1 MDGLST
7 KDLVGVILG
16 IIFLAVIVFAR
27 FGSRPRV
34 PKDKFFNCWRCKAL
48 TLHNRRTIEA
58 WRNNKTRF
66 FCGACHGEWLRSH
79 PAPASPTPAHLYA
92 RHMPRRRSSP
102 VGTLVVFGVVIVASL
117 LARSCA

>member
-7 KDLVGVILG
+7 KDLVGVVLG

-48 TLHNRRTIEA
+48 TLHNRRTIKA
-58 WRNNKTRF
+58 WRNDKTRL
-66 FCGACHGEWLRSH
+66 FCDVCHREWWRSH
-79 PAPASPTPAHLYA
+79 PARTDRP
-92 RHMPRRRSSP
+92 RHNAIT
-102 VGTLVVFGVVIVASL
+102 TLVAVAIMTVIAL
-117 LARSCA
+117 LAHSCT